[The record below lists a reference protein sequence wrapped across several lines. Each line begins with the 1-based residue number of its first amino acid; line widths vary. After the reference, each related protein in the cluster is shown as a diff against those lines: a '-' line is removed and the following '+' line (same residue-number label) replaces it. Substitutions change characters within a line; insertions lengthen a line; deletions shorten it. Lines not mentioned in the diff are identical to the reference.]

1 MAAPPQGERHR
12 GARGAATIWVVL
24 PPVAALSDLGP
35 DRRGVPSPCHADGHR
50 RRLTVT
56 HGHSNHLGP
65 APTPL
70 EEPDHTNRGDGSRL
84 GSARAGHG
92 RPIRFLVAE
101 DRSGGGGHDRTGPER
116 RRRRAPGAR
125 PHRGHGRVVD
135 SGQPRSL
142 AVYHRGWSIA
152 SPGCPCRP
160 WERST
165 RFHTIRLTTRR
176 CAAHCP
182 PGRPLAGSN
191 GRSGPGPVGEL
202 VASAT
207 WPAWQAVG
215 WSAQTY
221 QPGVV
226 SRP

>member
-1 MAAPPQGERHR
+1 MEHVVQRP
-12 GARGAATIWVVL
+12 TIWAVL

-35 DRRGVPSPCHADGHR
+35 DRRGVPSSCHAGRALAASDGHSR
-50 RRLTVT
+50 SLE
-56 HGHSNHLGP
+56 SLGP

-70 EEPDHTNRGDGSRL
+70 EEPVHTNRGDGSRV
-84 GSARAGHG
+84 GSAPAGHG

-101 DRSGGGGHDRTGPER
+101 DWSDGGVHDRTGPER

-125 PHRGHGRVVD
+125 PHQGHGRVVD

-152 SPGCPCRP
+152 SLGCPCRP

-165 RFHTIRLTTRR
+165 RFHTIPLTTRG

-191 GRSGPGPVGEL
+191 GRSGPR
-202 VASAT
+202 
-207 WPAWQAVG
+207 
-215 WSAQTY
+215 
-221 QPGVV
+221 PG
-226 SRP
+226 R